1 MPTWIVT
8 HSEFLCNFL
17 MPLVADFSPAQ
28 LRHALNF
35 IEALLV
41 CSAKHKTLSALTR
54 LLRLNH
60 ADHFALADFFRVSPW
75 SGEQV
80 RLRVTLF
87 ILKVV
92 AEIQAKTGWRLIF
105 LSVDDSLGRKDVAT
119 HKLQAVSLHFDHV
132 RQRRQKGYCTNG
144 SKHIALHLQLGPIQF
159 LLTWRPYYKRTQ
171 VKHLNRVRRAQA
183 LPALA
188 YHPLPDLA
196 QEMLAEIAPHLPK
209 TCQIYVL
216 FDAWY
221 AGHRLFNFIR
231 KHNWHWICAA
241 KANHRLSTFQLA
253 QWWRHLGHQPIERI
267 TLRST
272 KGSHTY
278 LTRFR
283 VGRLRRYPLEVKAV
297 FSKRNHRARP
307 VYFLCSNPQLSV
319 QCILKYYSYRWQA
332 EVDNWFLKE
341 RFGWADYRLQ
351 SVEAIVNWQALVF
364 AAYAFI
370 QYQRVRPVL
379 SDPKAKL
386 QPLGEAL
393 ADHQTWHA
401 QQTVLH
407 IASLVRSGCSD
418 AKLLEVLFP
427 T

>member
-17 MPLVADFSPAQ
+17 VPLLAGFSPAQ

-41 CSAKHKTLSALTR
+41 CSAKHKTLTALTR
-54 LLRLNH
+54 LLRLDH

-80 RLRVTLF
+80 RFSVTRF

-92 AEIQAKTGWRLIF
+92 AQIQAATGWRLLF
-105 LSVDDSLGRKDVAT
+105 LSVDDSLGRKDIAT
-119 HKLQAVSLHFDHV
+119 HKLQAVSFHFDHV
-132 RQRRQKGYCTNG
+132 RQRRQKGHCTNG
-144 SKHIALHLQLGPIQF
+144 SKHIALHLQLGPVQF
-159 LLTWRPYYKRTQ
+159 LLTWRPYYKRKQ
-171 VKHLNRVRRAQA
+171 VKQLNRLRRQPGLA
-183 LPALA
+183 PLA
-188 YHPLPDLA
+188 YHSLPDLA
-196 QEMLAEIAPHLPK
+196 QEMLDEIAPHLPK
-209 TCQIYVL
+209 TCQVYVL

-231 KHNWHWICAA
+231 QHGWHWICAA
-241 KANHRLSTFQLA
+241 KANHRLSDYSLA
-253 QWWRHLGHQPIERI
+253 EWWRHLGHQPIERVKM
-267 TLRST
+267 RST

-278 LTRFR
+278 LTRYR
-283 VGRLRRYPLEVKAV
+283 VGRLRRYPQEVKAV
-297 FSKRNHRARP
+297 FSKRNHRAKP
-307 VYFLCSNPQLSV
+307 VYFLCSNPSLSV
-319 QCILKYYSYRWQA
+319 RCILKYYSCRWEA
-332 EVDNWFLKE
+332 EVDNWFLKD

-351 SVEAIVNWQALVF
+351 SIEAILNWQALVF

-370 QYQRVRPVL
+370 QYQRVRPL
-379 SDPKAKL
+379 LDNPHASL
-386 QPLGEAL
+386 QPLGQTL

-401 QQTVLH
+401 QQMVLH
-407 IASLVRSGCSD
+407 IARLVRSGWSD
-418 AKLLEVLFP
+418 AQLIEALFP

>member
-17 MPLVADFSPAQ
+17 LPLVADFSPAQ
-28 LRHALNF
+28 VRHALNF

-41 CSAKHKTLSALTR
+41 CSAKHKTLAALTR
-54 LLRLNH
+54 LLWLDH
-60 ADHFALADFFRVSPW
+60 ADQFALADFFRVSPW
-75 SGEQV
+75 SGEQI
-80 RLRVTLF
+80 RFRVTLF
-87 ILKVV
+87 ILKAV
-92 AEIQAKTGWRLIF
+92 AEIQAKTGWHLLF
-105 LSVDDSLGRKDVAT
+105 LSLDDSLGRKDVAT

-132 RQRRQKGYCTNG
+132 RQRRQKGHCTNG
-144 SKHIALHLQLGPIQF
+144 SKHIALHLQLGPMQF

-171 VKHLNRVRRAQA
+171 VKQLNRLRRQQA
-183 LPALA
+183 LAPLA
-188 YHPLPDLA
+188 YHSLPDLA
-196 QEMLAEIAPHLPK
+196 QAMLDEIAPHLPK
-209 TCQIYVL
+209 TCQVYVL

-221 AGHRLFNFIR
+221 AGHRLFNCVR
-231 KHNWHWICAA
+231 QHNWHWICAA
-241 KANHRLSTFQLA
+241 KANHRLSAFQLA
-253 QWWRHLGHQPIERI
+253 EWWRHLGHQPIERI

-278 LTRFR
+278 LTRYR
-283 VGRLRRYPLEVKAV
+283 VGRLRRYPHEVKAV

-351 SVEAIVNWQALVF
+351 SIEAICNWQALVF

-370 QYQRVRPVL
+370 QYQRVRPL
-379 SDPKAKL
+379 LNDPKAQL
-386 QPLGEAL
+386 QPLGDTL

-401 QQTVLH
+401 KQTILH
-407 IASLVRSGCSD
+407 IASLARSGQSD
-418 AKLLEVLFP
+418 AELLEVLFP

>member
-17 MPLVADFSPAQ
+17 LPLVAGFSPAQ
-28 LRHALNF
+28 RRHALNF

-54 LLRLNH
+54 LLWLDH
-60 ADHFALADFFRVSPW
+60 ADQFALADFFRLSPW

-80 RLRVTLF
+80 RCSVTLF

-92 AEIQAKTGWRLIF
+92 TEIQAKTGWRLVF
-105 LSVDDSLGRKDVAT
+105 LSVDDSLARKDIAT
-119 HKLQAVSLHFDHV
+119 HKLQAVSWHFDHV
-132 RQRRQKGYCTNG
+132 GQRRQKGYCTNG

-159 LLTWRPYYKRTQ
+159 LLTWRPYYKCTQ
-171 VKHLNRVRRAQA
+171 VKQLNRARRAQG
-183 LPALA
+183 LPPLT
-188 YHPLPDLA
+188 YSSLPDLA
-196 QEMLAEIAPHLPK
+196 QEMLAEIAPYLPQ

-231 KHNWHWICAA
+231 KLHWHWICAA
-241 KANHRLSTFQLA
+241 KANHRLSLYPLA
-253 QWWRHLGHQPIERI
+253 EWWRHLGHQPIERV

-283 VGRLRRYPLEVKAV
+283 VGRLRRYPLEVTAV

-307 VYFLCSNPQLSV
+307 VYFLCSNTCLSV

-341 RFGWADYRLQ
+341 RFGWADYRLH

-364 AAYAFI
+364 AAQAFI
-370 QYQRVRPVL
+370 QYQRVRPL
-379 SDPKAKL
+379 FDDPKAHL
-386 QPLGEAL
+386 QPLGETL
-393 ADHQTWHA
+393 TEHQTWHA
-401 QQTVLH
+401 KQMVCH
-407 IASLVRSGCSD
+407 IASLVRSGWPD
-418 AKLLEVLFP
+418 AQLLEALFP

>member
-17 MPLVADFSPAQ
+17 LPLAAGFSPAQ

-35 IEALLV
+35 IESLLV
-41 CSAKHKTLSALTR
+41 CSAKHKTLAALTR
-54 LLRLNH
+54 LLWLDH
-60 ADHFALADFFRVSPW
+60 ADQFALADFFRVSPW
-75 SGEQV
+75 SGEQISS
-80 RLRVTLF
+80 RVTLF

-92 AEIQAKTGWRLIF
+92 AEIQARTGWHLLF
-105 LSVDDSLGRKDVAT
+105 LSLDDSLGRKDVAT

-132 RQRRQKGYCTNG
+132 RQRRQKGHCTNG
-144 SKHIALHLQLGPIQF
+144 SKHIALHLQLGPVQF

-171 VKHLNRVRRAQA
+171 VKQLNRLRRQQA
-183 LPALA
+183 LAPLA
-188 YHPLPDLA
+188 YHSLPDLA
-196 QEMLAEIAPHLPK
+196 QAMLDEIAPHLPK

-221 AGHRLFNFIR
+221 AGHRLFNCIR

-253 QWWRHLGHQPIERI
+253 EWWRHLGHQPIERI

-283 VGRLRRYPLEVKAV
+283 VGRLRRYPQEVKAV
-297 FSKRNHRARP
+297 FSKRNHRAKP
-307 VYFLCSNPQLSV
+307 VYFLCSNPCLSV

-351 SVEAIVNWQALVF
+351 SVEAILNWQALVF
-364 AAYAFI
+364 TAYAFI
-370 QYQRVRPVL
+370 QCQRVRPL
-379 SDPKAKL
+379 LNDPKARL
-386 QPLGEAL
+386 PPLGDTL

-401 QQTVLH
+401 KQTVLH
-407 IASLVRSGCSD
+407 IASLARSGRSD
-418 AKLLEVLFP
+418 AELLEVLFP

>member
-8 HSEFLCNFL
+8 HSENLCNFL
-17 MPLVADFSPAQ
+17 LPLAAGFSPAQ

-54 LLRLNH
+54 LLRLDH
-60 ADHFALADFFRVSPW
+60 ADQFALADFFRVSPW
-75 SGEQV
+75 SGEQL
-80 RLRVTLF
+80 RSRVTFL

-92 AEIQAKTGWRLIF
+92 AEIQAKTGWHLLF
-105 LSVDDSLGRKDVAT
+105 LSLDDSLGRKDVAT

-132 RQRRQKGYCTNG
+132 RQRRQKGQCTNG
-144 SKHIALHLQLGPIQF
+144 SKHIALHLQLGPVQF

-171 VKHLNRVRRAQA
+171 VKQLNRLRRPQGLA
-183 LPALA
+183 PLA
-188 YHPLPDLA
+188 YHSLPDLG
-196 QEMLAEIAPHLPK
+196 QEMLDEIAPHLPK

-221 AGHRLFNFIR
+221 AGHRLFNCIR

-253 QWWRHLGHQPIERI
+253 EWWHHLGHQPIERV

-278 LTRFR
+278 LTRCR
-283 VGRLRRYPLEVKAV
+283 VGRLRRYPQDVKAV
-297 FSKRNHRARP
+297 FSKRNHRAKP
-307 VYFLCSNPQLSV
+307 VYFICSNPCLSV

-341 RFGWADYRLQ
+341 RFGWAAYRLH
-351 SVEAIVNWQALVF
+351 SIEAILNWQALVF
-364 AAYAFI
+364 TAYAFI
-370 QYQRVRPVL
+370 QYQRVWPL
-379 SDPKAKL
+379 LTDPKARL
-386 QPLGEAL
+386 QPLGDTL
-393 ADHQTWHA
+393 ADHQIWHA
-401 QQTVLH
+401 KQTVLH
-407 IASLVRSGCSD
+407 IASLARSGRSD
-418 AKLLEVLFP
+418 AELLEVLFP

>member
-17 MPLVADFSPAQ
+17 LPLVANFSPAQ

-41 CSAKHKTLSALTR
+41 CSAKHKTLSTLTR
-54 LLRLNH
+54 LLRLDH

-80 RLRVTLF
+80 RFSLTLF

-92 AEIQAKTGWRLIF
+92 GEIQAKTGWRLIF

-132 RQRRQKGYCTNG
+132 RQRRQKGHYTNG
-144 SKHIALHLQLGPIQF
+144 SKHIALHLQLGPVQF
-159 LLTWRPYYKRTQ
+159 LLTWRPYYKRAQ
-171 VKHLNRVRRAQA
+171 VKQLNRLRRQQGLA
-183 LPALA
+183 PLA
-188 YHPLPDLA
+188 YHSLPDLA
-196 QEMLAEIAPHLPK
+196 QEMLDEIAPQLPK
-209 TCQIYVL
+209 PCQIYVL

-231 KHNWHWICAA
+231 KHGWHWICAA
-241 KANHRLSTFQLA
+241 KGNHRLSTYQLA
-253 QWWRHLGHQPIERI
+253 QWWSHLGHQPIERI

-272 KGSHTY
+272 QGSHTY
-278 LTRFR
+278 LTRVR
-283 VGRLRRYPLEVKAV
+283 VGRLRRYPHEVTAV

-307 VYFLCSNPQLSV
+307 VYFLCSNTCLSV
-319 QCILKYYSYRWQA
+319 QCLLKYYSYRWQA

-351 SVEAIVNWQALVF
+351 SIEAILNWQALVF

-370 QYQRVRPVL
+370 QYQRVRPL
-379 SDPKAKL
+379 LCDPKASL
-386 QPLGEAL
+386 QPLGDVL

-401 QQTVLH
+401 QRMVLH
-407 IASLVRSGCSD
+407 IAHLVRSGWSD